1 MDDYQIKND
10 KRRLMITSVVIILVL
25 LAVGFGVFELFTYAY
40 EQTMK
45 DRMQDEVYRY
55 ENQISA
61 QIDQDFQMMN
71 TIAAFFGSAESIQN
85 EQYFNI
91 LQRVD
96 DENDFLTLGVF
107 NLEGNGLISDRE
119 AKKVYDY
126 KVSEMKD
133 EARSVIEKAL
143 QGEESMSNE
152 FIGALTEKDV
162 VMFAVPI
169 YSDGNIVGCTVA
181 STEISVFSE
190 AVENNNVLY
199 GSGSMSLIDG
209 KGNFLIRGQ
218 DSRVEDQKKSILS
231 ESEDSNLNEYE
242 INNIIESMAKRERIE
257 FNIVSNNERYNV
269 LLSPLEYNN
278 WYLLCTNSFSQ
289 SSKGL
294 LRLELTL
301 LVFFIVVVLVFSLL
315 LSYWYKSIKKGNEKL
330 YQVVYFD
337 QLTNVYTMTRFSYL
351 VKDALQSASSYAIC
365 VFDIRQFKFIN
376 EIYGKELADKLL
388 CSMAMTLKD
397 SFNKDGMVCRESGD
411 TFYVFVKDPDPDK
424 LYHKLQ
430 DVLKNIV
437 SGDIFSQLG
446 YPPKLYCGVS
456 FGNKDQKLQT
466 TITNSM
472 FALARAKEKHIDV
485 WYFDTDLHELERI
498 ENYVE
503 TRAEDALEKN
513 EFKLFLQPKVYLKDG
528 YLSGAEALVRWVND
542 EQNKLYPSIFIPMFE
557 RNGFCIKLDLY
568 MFERVCQQLRAWMD
582 AGYDPVPISVN
593 QSKITFFESGY
604 VSKLE
609 DILNKYDIDASLITL
624 EILEGLA
631 LENADE
637 LNQRIDELKKVGFRI
652 SMDDFGTGYSSLNTL
667 GKLNVDEIKIDR
679 SLLLEA
685 TSTETNK
692 YRIILEEI
700 VRLTKK
706 LSISTVVEGVETA
719 EDDSFVKRLSC
730 DQGQGYFYNR
740 PVSAE
745 EFTQSILL
753 KAIEKKSLYNE
764 NIANVAIKNISISS
778 MDEILQNANIG
789 IWVIEI
795 SNKEGIRPRM
805 SANENM
811 INLLGLEHSLNPED
825 LYQYWFD
832 RINKPYLSYIENAI
846 VKLMNGKKSEV
857 EYLWNHPKLGWIYVR
872 CGGYLHSND
881 GTCSRIEGYHQ
892 VSADLT
898 TIFDSKKFTLYDQLR
913 LNNYSSY
920 YMEIYDEFCEI
931 DPASKK
937 MQWIFQIKDKY
948 LPSEEQMYFEN
959 FVNSR
964 FHPFDVDNI
973 LAAFE
978 EIAAGKRK
986 DKVIE
991 ARAYNLDTSFF
1002 WVRLIFVSG
1011 SFNMK
1016 PKVLMGVID
1025 VQDEKQAEHSQKD
1038 REFVL
1043 SLVAEENQF
1052 IYDVNLEEHSV
1063 FVLKGHEVQNKK
1075 LTLKQF
1081 IENGKVFFKDF
1092 VDKDSILE
1100 FVSFKHL
1107 KEVYDK
1113 KELVSMDIQKQTD
1126 EFKQFIHGWYRITLA
1141 TSSSLVNRV
1150 LVFVKGI
1157 DEEEVLS
1164 PILQQYI
1171 KKNFET
1177 ICYVDG
1183 STNTFSQFAANGQ
1196 DKKLLFDV
1204 NLSFDKACDKFIN
1217 ENVVDQQKDQL
1228 RVLLDINHIL
1238 ARLKKEGHYALDVS
1252 LYDKENVFSHKIIY
1266 FYVYDLSK
1274 DILLMMVSDNTEQYL
1289 EKEKEQK
1296 MIADLKDKATLDSL
1310 TGLYNRYYCQVTV
1323 MDYLNQ
1329 EGQDKL
1335 SAFLLIDLD
1344 NFKLVNDNLGH
1355 RVGDQVLIEVG
1366 RVLKNHFRET
1376 DIVSRFGGDEFVVLM
1391 KDIKNADVL
1400 DILMKRLLDALDLE
1414 FGDGERVIN
1423 VRASIGIALTPKDG
1437 VDLDRLY
1444 EKADKALYQVK
1455 NQGKNNYAIYQAE
1468 DNNS

>member
-1 MDDYQIKND
+1 MNDYQMKSD
-10 KRRLMITSVVIILVL
+10 KRRLMITSIVIILVL
-25 LAVGFGVFELFTYAY
+25 LAVGFGIFELFINAY

-45 DRMQDEVYRY
+45 ERMQDEVYRY
-55 ENQISA
+55 EDQISA

-71 TIAAFFGSAESIQN
+71 TMAAFFGSAENIQY
-85 EQYFNI
+85 EEYFNI
-91 LQRVD
+91 IKNAD
-96 DENDFLTLGVF
+96 EENDFLTLGIF
-107 NLEGNGLISDRE
+107 DLDGNGLISDRDVG
-119 AKKVYDY
+119 KVYDY
-126 KVSEMKD
+126 NVNDMQPEVQ
-133 EARSVIEKAL
+133 EVIHKAL
-143 QGEESMSNE
+143 HSEEVMSDE
-152 FIGALTEKDV
+152 FIGGLTEKDV
-162 VMFAVPI
+162 VMFGVPI
-169 YSDGNIVGCTVA
+169 YTNGSVVGCMIA
-181 STEISVFSE
+181 STEISAFSG
-190 AVENNNVLY
+190 AVEDNNVLY

-209 KGNFLIRGQ
+209 NGNFLIRG
-218 DSRVEDQKKSILS
+218 EDASVKDQRKSILFQP
-231 ESEDSNLNEYE
+231 DHSNLNQDE
-242 INNIIESMAKRERIE
+242 IDNIIESMSNQKQIE
-257 FNIVSNNERYNV
+257 FSFASDNGRYNV
-269 LLSPLEYNN
+269 LLSPLKYNN
-278 WYLLCTNSFSQ
+278 WYLLCTNSVSQ
-289 SSKGL
+289 ASQGL
-294 LRLELTL
+294 LYLELAL
-301 LVFFIVVVLVFSLL
+301 LVLFIVIILVFSLL
-315 LSYWYKSIKKGNEKL
+315 LSYWYKSVKKGNENL
-330 YQVVYFD
+330 YQVVYYD
-337 QLTNVYTMTRFSYL
+337 QLTDVYTMTRFSYL
-351 VKDALQSASSYAIC
+351 VKEALQNASSYAIC

-388 CSMAMTLKD
+388 CSMAMILKH
-397 SFNKDGMVCRESGD
+397 SFESDGLVCRESGD
-411 TFYVFVKDPDPDK
+411 TFYVFVKDPDQDK
-424 LYHKLQ
+424 LYRKLQ
-430 DVLKNIV
+430 DVLKSIV
-437 SGDIFSQLG
+437 SGHIFSQLG
-446 YPPKLYCGVS
+446 YPPKLCCGVS

-472 FALARAKEKHIDV
+472 FALARAKEKHVDV
-485 WYFDTDLHELERI
+485 WYFDMDLHELEKI

-503 TRAEDALEKN
+503 TRAENALEKN

-542 EQNKLYPSIFIPMFE
+542 EQDELYPSIFIPMFE

-568 MFERVCQQLRAWMD
+568 MFERVCEQLRAWID
-582 AGYDPVPISVN
+582 AGYDPIPISVN

-604 VSKLE
+604 VSKLST
-609 DILNKYDIDASLITL
+609 ILKKYDVDASLITL

-637 LNQRIDELKKVGFRI
+637 LNQQIDELKKVGFRI

-685 TSTETNK
+685 TSSENNK

-706 LSISTVVEGVETA
+706 LCISTVVEGVETV
-719 EDDSFVKRLSC
+719 EDDTFVKHLTC

-745 EFTQSILL
+745 EFTQNILL
-753 KAIEKKSLYNE
+753 KAIENKSLYSEHIE
-764 NIANVAIKNISISS
+764 NVSIKNVSISS
-778 MDEILQNANIG
+778 MDEILQNAKIG
-789 IWVIEI
+789 IWVMEI
-795 SNKEGIRPRM
+795 SNEEGVRPRM
-805 SANENM
+805 FANENM
-811 INLLGLEHSLNPED
+811 IDLLGLEHSLNPED

-832 RINKPYLSYIENAI
+832 RINAPYLSYIENALE
-846 VKLMNGKKSEV
+846 KLMSGEKAEV
-857 EYLWNHPKLGWIYVR
+857 EYLWNHPKLGWINVR
-872 CGGYLHSND
+872 CGGYLHSDD

-892 VSADLT
+892 VSANLS
-898 TIFDSKKFTLYDQLR
+898 TIFDSQKFTLYDQLR
-913 LNNYSSY
+913 LENYSSY

-931 DPASKK
+931 DPTTKK

-948 LPSEEQMYFEN
+948 LPIEKQMYFEN

-964 FHPFDVDNI
+964 FHSFDVDNI
-973 LAAFE
+973 LSAFE
-978 EIAAGKRK
+978 EIALGKRK
-986 DKVIE
+986 DKIIE
-991 ARAYNLDTSFF
+991 ARVYNLDTSFF
-1002 WVRLIFVSG
+1002 WVRLIFVLG

-1025 VQDEKQAEHSQKD
+1025 VQDEKQAKHSQKD

-1043 SLVAEENQF
+1043 SVVAEENQY
-1052 IYDVNLEEHSV
+1052 IYDVNLEEQSV
-1063 FVLKGHEVQNKK
+1063 FVLKGHEDQNKRI
-1075 LTLKQF
+1075 TLNRF
-1081 IENGKVFFKDF
+1081 IENGEGFCKGFM
-1092 VDKDSILE
+1092 DKDSILE
-1100 FVSFKHL
+1100 FVSFRHL

-1113 KELVSMDIQKQTD
+1113 KEFVSMDIQKQTD

-1141 TSSSLVNRV
+1141 TSPSLVNRV

-1171 KKNFET
+1171 KKNFEI

-1183 STNTFSQFAANGQ
+1183 STDTFSQFATNAQ
-1196 DKKLLFDV
+1196 DKKHLFNI
-1204 NLSFDKACDKFIN
+1204 NLSFSKACEKFID
-1217 ENVVDQQKDQL
+1217 ENVVDKQKDQL
-1228 RVLLDINHIL
+1228 RILLDINYIL
-1238 ARLKKEGHYALDVS
+1238 TRLKKEGHYALDVG

-1266 FYVYDLSK
+1266 FYAYDLSK

-1296 MIADLKDKATLDSL
+1296 MIANLKDKATLDSL

-1323 MDYLNQ
+1323 IDYLNQ

-1344 NFKLVNDNLGH
+1344 NFKLLNDTLGH
-1355 RVGDQVLIEVG
+1355 RVGDQALIEVG

-1400 DILMKRLLDALDLE
+1400 DILMKRLLNALNLE
-1414 FGDGERVIN
+1414 FGDGEHVIN
-1423 VRASIGIALTPKDG
+1423 VRASIGIALAPKDG
-1437 VDLDRLY
+1437 ADLDKLY

-1468 DNNS
+1468 DNNA